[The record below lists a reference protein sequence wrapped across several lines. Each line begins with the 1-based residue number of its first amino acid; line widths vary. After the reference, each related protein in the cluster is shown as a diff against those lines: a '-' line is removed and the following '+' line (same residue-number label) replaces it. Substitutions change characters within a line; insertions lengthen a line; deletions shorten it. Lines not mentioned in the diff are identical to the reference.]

1 MVCKL
6 SSPSQT
12 NIKTEHKHFRLVI
25 NLSNFLNNIRLFCCA
40 GSLDQLII
48 WIALQFVANM
58 QFISIFLHTLYAGIM
73 GCNGLQYTFLIFLI
87 ICYFGHTS
95 GVYMPLGE
103 AHALRNKYWNILYLY
118 FFSLSWTTCCLL
130 NIKHGC
136 KGKYTNLLI
145 YWVRMFYIFV

>member
-25 NLSNFLNNIRLFCCA
+25 NLSNFLNNIRLFFSA
-40 GSLDQLII
+40 GSLDQLI
-48 WIALQFVANM
+48 WIALKFAANM
-58 QFISIFLHTLYAGIM
+58 QFIYIFFAHPLCRY
-73 GCNGLQYTFLIFLI
+73 NGLQQTTVYIPDVPYNMLFWTHKWGLHAL
-87 ICYFGHTS
+87 
-95 GVYMPLGE
+95 GV

-145 YWVRMFYIFV
+145 YWVRIFYIFV